1 MTPAGAAN
9 QPATGGLFCICKPA
23 MATFT
28 GLSNAGFNLAGIV
41 VKSLSIKWLF
51 SIMTPMRFLVS
62 SSCVRIAR
70 HASAVAAMARAM
82 HRQVMLKP
90 AAPAPHLQARR
101 LPS

>member
-1 MTPAGAAN
+1 
-9 QPATGGLFCICKPA
+9 